1 MAAGIALRALSQ
13 TSGMALAAPRGDGS
27 KFGTLSG
34 PPHQGDVIRIV
45 ERALKTP
52 IGVLH
57 VGASEKAVLYVELPR
72 RHSAEPRFER
82 WLHDRLLSRG
92 ETPVL
97 RAALTQLREYFAGR
111 RCRFDISVDPVGTE
125 FQRRVWTIVAAI
137 PYGET
142 ASYGRIAAELGDP
155 QRSRAVGAA
164 VAANPIPIIIPCHRV
179 IGADGSLVGYGG
191 GLRMKIWLLRHEQA
205 LLA

>member
-1 MAAGIALRALSQ
+1 MARDPQ
-13 TSGMALAAPRGDGS
+13 HQAA
-27 KFGTLSG
+27 
-34 PPHQGDVIRIV
+34 VIRIA
-45 ERALKTP
+45 ERALRTP
-52 IGVLH
+52 VGVLQ
-57 VGASEKAVLYVELPR
+57 VGASEDAVLYVDLPR
-72 RHSAEPRFER
+72 RRCAEPRFER

-97 RAALTQLREYFAGR
+97 RAALMQLREYFAGKR
-111 RCRFDISVDPVGTE
+111 RGFDLPVDPVGTE
-125 FQRRVWTIVAAI
+125 FQQWVWKIVASI

-142 ASYGRIAAELGDP
+142 VSYGWIAGELGDP
-155 QRSRAVGAA
+155 QRRRAVGAA
-164 VAANPIPIIIPCHRV
+164 VGANPIPIIIPCHRV